1 MRRTIPR
8 MAFAVAVAAAL
19 FAAQAASGGNT
30 KNPKSHRENDGHHL
44 VFVQTNQPTGNQIVV
59 YDRAHDGTLSEAGR
73 YDTGGLGGTA
83 VGAPSDR
90 LASQASLVYDRH
102 HHLLFAVNAGSDT
115 LSVFSVDGDRLVIEQ
130 VLPSGGGFP
139 ASIAVHRDLLYVM
152 NAGGAG
158 VLQGYTIAGRALQPL
173 AGSAR
178 SLGLANTDPPGF
190 LTSPG
195 QVGFTPDGTQL
206 IATTKASGSQIQ
218 VFQVER
224 TGLLSATAVRNPS
237 ATPVPFAFTF
247 AHDKRLVMGEAAVS
261 AVTTYVLNDDGT
273 LSEPHSL
280 GDGQAALCWITRVR
294 GFYYVSNTGS
304 NNISGYRIG
313 PDGQPM
319 LIGATGIVATTETGP
334 IDSAQSGNRFLYVE
348 TGISGTVD
356 EYRVN
361 DDGTL
366 LDIGKVVGL
375 PSGIEGIAAT

>member
-1 MRRTIPR
+1 

-139 ASIAVHRDLLYVM
+139 AGIAVHRDLLYVM

-158 VLQGYTIAGRALQPL
+158 VLQGYTIGGRALQPL

-348 TGISGTVD
+348 TGTSGTVD